1 MSKWTFFNHQVR
13 HGFVAN
19 CDMGLTTNCYITR
32 YNEIQL
38 RGPGECNRQTK
49 RADYGLSSHENKCES
64 REIILFCVDTY
75 ISGKPWKTINVII

>member
-1 MSKWTFFNHQVR
+1 MDIFLSPSATRLCGELR
-13 HGFVAN
+13 HV
-19 CDMGLTTNCYITR
+19 MGLTTNCYITR